1 MINFKRHPQRRNFNK
16 GKLTIGVFGLRFALA
31 IVFLVSIV
39 GSVLFAVQITLASS
53 RMASLNLEEKKLIL
67 EKKEL
72 EDKFVKGD
80 SLLELAAKAQERGFY
95 KSDNIVYLE
104 SEKKVA
110 KLP

>member
-1 MINFKRHPQRRNFNK
+1 MINFKRYPQRRNFNK

-39 GSVLFAVQITLASS
+39 GSVLFAVQIALASS
-53 RMASLNLEEKKLIL
+53 RMASLNLEEKKLVL

-72 EDKFVKGD
+72 EDKLVKGD
-80 SLLELAAKAQERGFY
+80 SLLELAKKAEERGFY
-95 KSDNIVYLE
+95 KLDNIVYLE
-104 SEKKVA
+104 GEKAVA

>member
-39 GSVLFAVQITLASS
+39 GSVLFAVQIALASS
-53 RMASLNLEEKKLIL
+53 RMASLNLEEKKLVL

-72 EDKFVKGD
+72 EDKLVKGD
-80 SLLELAAKAQERGFY
+80 SLLELAKKAEERGFY
-95 KSDNIVYLE
+95 KLDNIVYLE
-104 SEKKVA
+104 GEKAVA

>member
-1 MINFKRHPQRRNFNK
+1 MIKFKRHPQRRNFNK

-39 GSVLFAVQITLASS
+39 GSVLFAVQIALASS
-53 RMASLNLEEKKLIL
+53 RMASLNLEEKKLVL

-72 EDKFVKGD
+72 EDKLVKGD
-80 SLLELAAKAQERGFY
+80 SLLELAKKAEERGFY
-95 KSDNIVYLE
+95 KLDNIVYLE
-104 SEKKVA
+104 GEKAVA

>member
-1 MINFKRHPQRRNFNK
+1 MINFKRYPQRRNFNK
-16 GKLTIGVFGLRFALA
+16 GRLTIGVFGLRFGLA

-39 GSVLFAVQITLASS
+39 GSVLFAVQIALASS

-72 EDKFVKGD
+72 EDKFAKGD
-80 SLLELAAKAQERGFY
+80 SLLELATKAQEKGFY

-104 SEKKVA
+104 GEKA
-110 KLP
+110 LAQIP